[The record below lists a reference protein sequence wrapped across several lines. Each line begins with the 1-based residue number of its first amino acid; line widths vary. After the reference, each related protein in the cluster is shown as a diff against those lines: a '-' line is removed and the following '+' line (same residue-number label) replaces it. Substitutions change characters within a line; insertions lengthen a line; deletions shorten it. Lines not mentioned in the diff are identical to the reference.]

1 MPAPQAVRVPEAATT
16 TSPLVPAVVWNG
28 AVFVSGCVPVN
39 RDGKLV
45 GDDIET
51 QTRQVLTNVANV
63 LAASGSS
70 LRDVLKTTVY
80 LTAQADFAAMNRVY
94 AEVFGAW
101 LPARTTIVVAALA
114 RPSFKVEIEAIA
126 AQRAAA

>member
-1 MPAPQAVRVPEAATT
+1 
-16 TSPLVPAVVWNG
+16 VPAVVWNG
-28 AVFVSGCVPVN
+28 TIFVSGCVPVD

-51 QTRQVLTNVANV
+51 QTRQVLANVKAV
-63 LAASGSS
+63 LAAAGGS
-70 LRDVLKTTVY
+70 LAGVLKTTVY
-80 LTAQADFAAMNRVY
+80 LTEQADFAAMNRIY

-126 AQRAAA
+126 AEDAAG

>member
-1 MPAPQAVRVPEAATT
+1 MPAPHAVRVPDTART

-28 AVFVSGCVPVN
+28 TIFVSGCVPVD

-51 QTRQVLTNVANV
+51 QTRQVLANVKTV
-63 LAASGSS
+63 LAAAGGS
-70 LRDVLKTTVY
+70 LAGVLKTTVY
-80 LTAQADFAAMNRVY
+80 LTEQADFAAMNRVY

-114 RPSFKVEIEAIA
+114 RTGFKVEIEAIA
-126 AQRAAA
+126 AEDAAG

>member
-1 MPAPQAVRVPEAATT
+1 MPAPQAVRVPEAAKT

-28 AVFVSGCVPVN
+28 TVFVSGCVPVD

-45 GDDIET
+45 GDDVEM
-51 QTRQVLTNVANV
+51 QTRQVLANVKNV
-63 LAASGSS
+63 LAASESS
-70 LRDVLKTTVY
+70 LREVLKTTVY
-80 LTAQADFAAMNRVY
+80 LTTQADFAAMNRIY

-114 RPSFKVEIEAIA
+114 RPGFKVEIEAIA
-126 AQRAAA
+126 AQRVAA